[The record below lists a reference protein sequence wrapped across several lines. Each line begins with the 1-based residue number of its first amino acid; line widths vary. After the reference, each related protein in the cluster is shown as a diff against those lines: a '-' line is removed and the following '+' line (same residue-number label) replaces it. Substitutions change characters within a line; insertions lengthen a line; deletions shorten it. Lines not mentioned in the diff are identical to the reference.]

1 MDLAQG
7 HVDALTALPKDD
19 IFKSQDKGTGFGA
32 SGGKFKAYNLG
43 KGKGMS
49 VLQMVD
55 AMHKASGFE
64 YKVEVVGRRYVHI
77 LICHATLI
85 PQRFAGSGSE
95 TPLRA
100 YSTGDVPELVANPEL
115 AEKELNFKAQRNL
128 EEMCR
133 DQWNWQSYV
142 VAVAPCL
149 FRGLTSGNRFALQQ
163 KPQGLRG
170 FGLNQRAFKETYGLL
185 FSPLSLYV
193 AFVMF
198 ALLAPTASLR
208 SIFACA
214 RFAQAEI
221 YPFLQTQKTYS

>member
-7 HVDALTALPKDD
+7 HVDALSALPKDD

-64 YKVEVVGRRYVHI
+64 YKVEVVGRRYVQ
-77 LICHATLI
+77 TLI
-85 PQRFAGSGSE
+85 RDANLVPQCSVEWLSDLW
-95 TPLRA
+95 LRPC
-100 YSTGDVPELVANPEL
+100 STGDVPELVANPEL
-115 AEKELNFKAQRNL
+115 AEKELNFKAKRDL

-142 VAVAPCL
+142 VAL
-149 FRGLTSGNRFALQQ
+149 FPDCFA
-163 KPQGLRG
+163 G
-170 FGLNQRAFKETYGLL
+170 
-185 FSPLSLYV
+185 
-193 AFVMF
+193 
-198 ALLAPTASLR
+198 
-208 SIFACA
+208 
-214 RFAQAEI
+214 
-221 YPFLQTQKTYS
+221 